1 MSQIH
6 VLYSADVLDSLET
19 WQPES
24 DLWEINVQT
33 DIGPDMRGGDEF
45 QFQLM
50 SLAMFLSK
58 LEVHG
63 TLAPGRAV
71 IMKRY
76 SYGDLVATVERIIA
90 KCESGSWERTARRLD
105 WYFGWEFSNYD
116 GKQ

>member
-1 MSQIH
+1 MIGIH
-6 VLYSADVLDSLET
+6 TIFSADAEPLIEWV
-19 WQPES
+19 PPS
-24 DLWEINVQT
+24 DVWELNIQV
-33 DIGPDMRGGDEF
+33 DIGDEGPGADEF